1 MQIQLPIVKTLKRI
15 IKRDFIEELSN
26 EIIKIETIINN
37 LKSSNINI
45 NIEQEEKALETLKED
60 IKQKIQAMETS
71 QKLKIQAYQEM
82 TDKLLKIE
90 KQLKN
95 YEKLNL
101 IMNKAL
107 YLENGMKS
115 EEAEK
120 NITEFRKIS
129 LEILEEMKQAK
140 ANILTD
146 NQKIYKRIYKIIYEF
161 IKYEIINELESE
173 TLKHLKNN
181 IELHY
186 INQCIKKNIESIKK
200 EAFIEDP
207 RLIDKLNMYIN
218 KSMSVDLT
226 STLINKNIIFTIVLI
241 ENGKKIEQSLKK
253 RMNHIENEFSK
264 NLETM
269 KEYIN
274 EELEDEREIKDHE
287 KDAEITKE
295 NKSPKPKGSI
305 NRLKLEIEEQKEKLR
320 KIRKSMKN
328 KATLLVLSIMLVSGV
343 AVTGPNIAKEDFTK
357 YVTVTEIYEN
367 GKEPKKLTSYEHKTN
382 GFNRELRIYG
392 QYYYGDKNYEAYDL
406 SDIIIEDGTTEDYLN
421 IDIKTFNLKPSQ
433 TNYETVEDREIERKL
448 TIKTQNPNTALFD
461 EEEYKNLMIWIYLV
475 IALITSLPITF
486 GIKLIKE
493 EGLKERFSYE
503 QQELLQELV
512 KKCKKYIKAN
522 ETLAKEYYEIYN
534 GELQKLSKE
543 ELEDKISELIK
554 ENEGY
559 KKTLKSND

>member
-60 IKQKIQAMETS
+60 IKQ
-71 QKLKIQAYQEM
+71 KIQAYQEM

-486 GIKLIKE
+486 GIKLIKLIKE